1 MQRRVRLRD
10 VAQAAGVSV
19 ATASTALSGGGKSGT
34 TRLSEQTRRRVRQAA
49 RTLGYVPSEAARGL
63 VTGVSGRIA
72 IVVPNLYQPYFSRLA
87 EMLIDELAQ
96 RGLRSTIRLTEDVPA
111 RERDAV
117 MGVSTG
123 DADGVLI
130 CPHHLNDALLAGRR
144 PPLPVVQIGSTP
156 TAGVAGVAMDEFGG
170 ALAAARHLV
179 SVGRSRIAYMAQMD
193 GDGGPRLEA
202 YRFALQEAGIDVD
215 PALIVRGED
224 WDRRDTGLE
233 STIGLLRSGIR
244 FDALMCINDAVAI
257 GALRALQ
264 AAGVAVPRDVAVTG
278 FDNTVEGEFTVPSLT
293 TVDPGTDTMARAAVE
308 CLVAQLQ
315 GEAPGAPAEAPTTL
329 IVRGS
334 SR

>member
-19 ATASTALSGGGKSGT
+19 ATASTALSGREKGGT
-34 TRLSEQTRRRVRQAA
+34 TRLSEQTRQRVRQAA

-63 VTGVSGRIA
+63 VTGASGRIA

-87 EMLIDELAQ
+87 ETLINELA
-96 RGLRSTIRLTEDVPA
+96 RHGLRSTIRLTKDDPE

-117 MGVSTG
+117 MGVTTR

-130 CPHHLNDALLAGRR
+130 CPHRLRDELLAGRR
-144 PPLPVVQIGSTP
+144 PPLPVVQIGANP
-156 TAGVAGVAMDEFGG
+156 TAGVARVAMDEFGG

-179 SVGRSRIAYMAQMD
+179 ASGRRRIAYMAQMD
-193 GDGGPRLEA
+193 GAGGPRLEA
-202 YRFALQEAGIDVD
+202 YRFALEEAGVDAD
-215 PALIVRGED
+215 PALIVQGED

-233 STIGLLRSGIR
+233 STIGLLRSGVR
-244 FDALMCINDAVAI
+244 FDALMCSNDAVAI

-264 AAGVAVPRDVAVTG
+264 AAGIAVPRDVAVTG
-278 FDNTVEGEFTVPSLT
+278 FDNTVEGEFATPSLT
-293 TVDPGTDTMARAAVE
+293 TVDPGTDAMARAAVE

-315 GEAPGAPAEAPTTL
+315 GEAHEAPAEAPTTL
-329 IVRGS
+329 IVRDS